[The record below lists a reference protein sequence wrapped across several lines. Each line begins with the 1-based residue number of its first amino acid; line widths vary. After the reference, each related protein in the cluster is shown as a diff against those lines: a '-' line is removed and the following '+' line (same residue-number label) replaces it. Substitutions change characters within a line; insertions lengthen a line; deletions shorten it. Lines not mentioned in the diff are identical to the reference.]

1 LPQVVMLED
10 DEFDAFLWI
19 VAQSP
24 ENGTQGDAV
33 PRQEQFFRW
42 SLGATGDVIGKSEAR
57 MATIRKEITNFL
69 PNEAAGAIDAM
80 MGKAR
85 P

>member
-1 LPQVVMLED
+1 
-10 DEFDAFLWI
+10 
-19 VAQSP
+19 
-24 ENGTQGDAV
+24 
-33 PRQEQFFRW
+33 
-42 SLGATGDVIGKSEAR
+42 VIGKSGAR
-57 MATIRKEITNFL
+57 VATIRKEITNFL